1 MTSHKV
7 ELPGQSAA
15 VKPSPPSASPAVQP
29 AEVVLVE
36 DNPADVLLF
45 EEALKESDRQVVVH
59 HVNDAE
65 KALLLLSDRRFQP
78 DLVVLDLNLP
88 RFSGY
93 QVLERYARKD
103 VPVVVFTS
111 SKSEVDTRCAL
122 ALGAKEVIHKPGE
135 LRPYIDTVRKII
147 DQWTGE
153 RKRS

>member
-1 MTSHKV
+1 MTSHTV

-15 VKPSPPSASPAVQP
+15 VEPSPPIAVLAVEPA
-29 AEVVLVE
+29 AVVLVE

-45 EEALKESDRQVVVH
+45 EEALKDRERQVVIH
-59 HVNDAE
+59 HVVDAE
-65 KALLLLSDRRFQP
+65 KALVLLSDRRFQP

-93 QVLERYARKD
+93 QVLERYSRKD

-135 LRPYIDTVRKII
+135 LRPYMDTVREII
-147 DQWTGE
+147 DKWIGE
-153 RKRS
+153 AKRS